1 MAFKKSVFFHHQYF
15 NVFVTHF
22 LINLM
27 YNSDKHWLRFFDHYY
42 LRRCVYFS
50 GKLNICKI
58 LFELKFRPI
67 PRHRKSNLVTYEV

>member
-1 MAFKKSVFFHHQYF
+1 
-15 NVFVTHF
+15 
-22 LINLM
+22 M

-67 PRHRKSNLVTYEV
+67 PLHRKSNLVTYEV